1 MAHSEIIFKH
11 PASEDFVITPV
22 GFSWTTFF
30 FGFLPAVVRGDFR
43 WAGIQLSAL
52 IPLAIL
58 TKGLGFVVPALLF
71 GFVYNKL
78 YIRQL
83 VNDGYAVSAWVS
95 ERGIDDLGRELG
107 LDLPVLPDA
116 VALPVQDS

>member
-11 PASEDFVITPV
+11 PVSDSFVITPV

-30 FGFLPAVVRGDFR
+30 FGFLPAIIRGDFR
-43 WAGIQLSAL
+43 WAAIQLGAV

-71 GFVYNKL
+71 GLIYNKL

-83 VNDGYAVSAWVS
+83 LNEGYAVSAWVS
-95 ERGIDDLGRELG
+95 DRSIDDLARELG
-107 LDLPVLPDA
+107 FELPVLPDA
-116 VALPVQDS
+116 VALPMGDI

>member
-22 GFSWTTFF
+22 GFSWTTLF
-30 FGFLPAVVRGDFR
+30 FGFLPAIIRGDFR
-43 WAGIQLSAL
+43 WAMVQMGAV

-58 TKGLGFVVPALLF
+58 TQGLGFVVPALLF
-71 GFVYNKL
+71 GLVYNKL

-83 VNDGYAVSAWVS
+83 LNEGYAVSAWVS
-95 ERGIDDLGRELG
+95 DRGIDELARELG
-107 LDLPVLPDA
+107 FELPLLPDA
-116 VALPVQDS
+116 VPLPVRGF